1 MTDRISR
8 RMISLYAS
16 LSTFIVILITLF
28 SYFHSI
34 KQNRWLLELLQRK
47 VFYLP
52 LIVHIVL
59 ISLLIGL
66 LTFLLISLV
75 QKGQYGRIEEK
86 LRLLANG
93 NYESPVLNKPTTSEN
108 QDHYLTEV
116 EQDIWSIKNKLLE
129 MSKELQLLNS
139 RLQLMDGQTKE
150 EILEK
155 VGFLC

>member
-52 LIVHIVL
+52 LIDL
-59 ISLLIGL
+59 FTDFIG
-66 LTFLLISLV
+66 S
-75 QKGQYGRIEEK
+75 KR
-86 LRLLANG
+86 A
-93 NYESPVLNKPTTSEN
+93 
-108 QDHYLTEV
+108 
-116 EQDIWSIKNKLLE
+116 IWT
-129 MSKELQLLNS
+129 
-139 RLQLMDGQTKE
+139 D
-150 EILEK
+150 
-155 VGFLC
+155 

>member
-75 QKGQYGRIEEK
+75 QKGQYGRLKKNFGYWPTVI
-86 LRLLANG
+86 
-93 NYESPVLNKPTTSEN
+93 ESPVLNKPTTSEN

-129 MSKELQLLNS
+129 MSKN
-139 RLQLMDGQTKE
+139 
-150 EILEK
+150 
-155 VGFLC
+155 CNY

>member
-59 ISLLIGL
+59 ISLLKLIDLFTDFIG
-66 LTFLLISLV
+66 S
-75 QKGQYGRIEEK
+75 KGQYGRIEEK
-86 LRLLANG
+86 LRLF
-93 NYESPVLNKPTTSEN
+93 K
-108 QDHYLTEV
+108 
-116 EQDIWSIKNKLLE
+116 
-129 MSKELQLLNS
+129 
-139 RLQLMDGQTKE
+139 R
-150 EILEK
+150 
-155 VGFLC
+155 